1 VEWAQKVA
9 LGVAYI
15 AFHTAFF
22 MPLGRGTAMAFKQVV
37 AAKNDEG
44 VLMVGRC
51 LKAKCRGIKLRH
63 FAFKPDKITA
73 LHKI

>member
-1 VEWAQKVA
+1 MGAKSCA
-9 LGVAYI
+9 GRSLHRFPHRL
-15 AFHTAFF
+15 FHTPGPGYSNGFH
-22 MPLGRGTAMAFKQVV
+22 KQVV

-63 FAFKPDKITA
+63 FAFNPDKITA